1 MSRTF
6 FLGHLLVTFIII
18 MYLCTRINEHN
29 ERNDMDKQTVTK
41 ADQRTVPIPTATQ
54 MGKVYKR
61 LIVE

>member
-29 ERNDMDKQTVTK
+29 ERNNMDKQTATK
-41 ADQRTVPIPTATQ
+41 ADQRTVPDPFVVEEF
-54 MGKVYKR
+54 G
-61 LIVE
+61 LISMVNL